1 MKIYFKI
8 MFIVLLVLTF
18 LGFALA
24 EEKLTIKPGENEKL
38 TVKPIKCCIS
48 GKYEG
53 ISKDSP
59 NCPYGPKTE
68 KFTMAIKQTDCG
80 SAVYG
85 EVIES
90 STGSVKAKFE
100 GTVTPIPRSNC
111 CSLIGKAKGV
121 PGSPDENCVH
131 EVKAK
136 ICRSATG
143 KWEVIDG
150 TYTAIAG
157 KCCSGTF
164 SMKQR

>member
-1 MKIYFKI
+1 MKVYFQI
-8 MFIVLLVLTF
+8 TLVAFLVLTF
-18 LGFALA
+18 LSFALA

-38 TVKPIKCCIS
+38 IVKPIKCCIA

-68 KFTMAIKQTDCG
+68 KFVMAIKQTDCG

-85 EVIES
+85 DVIDS
-90 STGSVKAKFE
+90 ATGAVKAKFE
-100 GTVTPIPRSNC
+100 GNVTPILRSSC
-111 CSLIGKAKGV
+111 CSLVGKAKGV
-121 PGSPDENCVH
+121 PGRPDENCVH

-136 ICRSATG
+136 ICRSTTG
-143 KWEVIDG
+143 KWEVIDC

>member
-1 MKIYFKI
+1 MKAYIKI
-8 MFIVLLVLTF
+8 LLLTIF
-18 LGFALA
+18 VLGFIGFLYA
-24 EEKLTIKPGENEKL
+24 EEKM
-38 TVKPIKCCIS
+38 TVKPLKCCIA

-53 ISKDSP
+53 VTKDSP
-59 NCPYGPKTE
+59 NCPYGPKPG
-68 KFTMAIKQTDCG
+68 KFTMIIKQTDC
-80 SAVYG
+80 SSTVYG
-85 EVIES
+85 EVLDS
-90 STGSVKAKFE
+90 ATGAPKTKFE

-111 CSLIGKAKGV
+111 CMLTGKAKGM
-121 PGSPDENCVH
+121 PGTSDAECVH

-136 ICRSATG
+136 ICKTTTG

>member
-1 MKIYFKI
+1 MKGYLKI
-8 MFIVLLVLTF
+8 MLIALLVLTV

-24 EEKLTIKPGENEKL
+24 EEKLTVKPGSEEKPS
-38 TVKPIKCCIS
+38 VKPIKCCIA

-53 ISKDSP
+53 ISKDYQ

-68 KFTMAIKQTDCG
+68 KFTMVIEQTECG

-85 EVIES
+85 KVINS
-90 STGSVKAKFE
+90 AT
-100 GTVTPIPRSNC
+100 
-111 CSLIGKAKGV
+111 
-121 PGSPDENCVH
+121 GSPDEKCVH

-150 TYTAIAG
+150 TYNAIAG

>member
-1 MKIYFKI
+1 MKGYLKI
-8 MFIVLLVLTF
+8 MLIALLVLTV

-24 EEKLTIKPGENEKL
+24 EEKLTVKPGSEEKPS
-38 TVKPIKCCIS
+38 VKPIKCCIA

-53 ISKDSP
+53 ISKDYQ

-68 KFTMAIKQTDCG
+68 KFTMVIEQTECG

-85 EVIES
+85 KVINS
-90 STGSVKAKFE
+90 ATGAVKATFD

-111 CSLIGKAKGV
+111 CGLIGKAKGV
-121 PGSPDENCVH
+121 PGSPDEKCVH

-150 TYTAIAG
+150 TYNAIAG